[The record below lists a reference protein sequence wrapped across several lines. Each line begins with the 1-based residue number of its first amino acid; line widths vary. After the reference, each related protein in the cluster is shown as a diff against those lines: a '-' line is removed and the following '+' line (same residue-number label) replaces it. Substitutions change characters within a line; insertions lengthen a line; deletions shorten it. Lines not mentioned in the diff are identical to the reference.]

1 MRNKIRYYCR
11 SLSHEFVYIGCFT
24 MSDSDI
30 SVNLSVNDSPFGSE
44 EEEEELE
51 EVLGAGPY
59 RLRRYEPHAVVE
71 NELAAAGVAPPPA
84 AARDRA
90 DRLNNSDW

>member
-1 MRNKIRYYCR
+1 MRNKIRYHCR

-59 RLRRYEPHAVVE
+59 RYEPHAVVE
-71 NELAAAGVAPPPA
+71 NELAAAAVAPPPA

-90 DRLNNSDW
+90 DRLNNTDW